1 MINEDGG
8 MDKIINTFKAFITAN
23 YGSKISKA
31 IRKGDS
37 FFINF
42 KDLDLQEQAI
52 ADELLNNPK
61 ETLQVFKTAFE
72 ELEFSLIPRFI
83 NLPDTNIVKIKN
95 IRTKNLN
102 KLIQIEG
109 IVRQASEVR
118 PASASIIFEC
128 PACAQKIAE
137 PQETNRVKEPKRCPN
152 CGRMG
157 KFTVVDKSLE
167 DTQRIV
173 IEESPEMMEGGE
185 QPQRIDIILKNDL
198 VDPTIVQKTCP
209 GSKVEVTGILQE
221 VPIYLR
227 SGGKSN
233 RYDLVIQANAVNPVE
248 YEFTDIEINPEDEK
262 KIKDFAKDPKVHD
275 KFVAS
280 IAPTIY
286 GNNEIKEAIAI
297 QLFSGVRKIRKDG
310 TAVRGDIHI
319 LLIGDPGVSK
329 TQLLK
334 YVSKMAPKARYVS
347 GKSSSAAGLTASV
360 VKDEFVRGWSLEAG
374 ALVLANKGI
383 ALIDELDKMSAEDR
397 SALHEGLESQTITI
411 SKANIQ
417 ATLNSQTSVLAAANP
432 KFGRFDPFVPIAEQ
446 IDIPPTLLNR
456 FDLIFP
462 MRDLPNKDR
471 DDRIASHMLEAA
483 KEPNKNRSVIDSEF
497 LRKYI
502 AYAKRLKPVLT
513 NSASSTLKEF
523 YVSLRNKKTMAEDE
537 VRAIPISPRQLEALI
552 RLSEGCARLRLS
564 EKVTK
569 KDAEQAIKLLQF
581 CLSKVGIDPETGE
594 IDIDRIVSGISAKQ
608 RSEIMTIKE
617 IINELSNKY
626 GEAIPTEEVIE
637 AAVNKGMD
645 ERKAED
651 LINKMKRE
659 GEIFEPKHGVIRKL
673 PR

>member
-1 MINEDGG
+1 
-8 MDKIINTFKAFITAN
+8 MDIINTFKSFVTSN
-23 YGSKISKA
+23 YGKKISKA
-31 IRKGDS
+31 IKRGES
-37 FFINF
+37 FFIDF
-42 KDLDLQEQAI
+42 KELDLQEQAL

-61 ETLQVFKTAFE
+61 ETINIFKTAYG
-72 ELEFSLIPRFI
+72 ELEFSLHPRFI
-83 NLPDTNIVKIKN
+83 NLPQTNNIKIKN
-95 IRTKNLN
+95 IRTKNIN

-128 PACAQKIAE
+128 PACAQKIIE

-157 KFTVVDKSLE
+157 KFTVTDKLLE

-173 IEESPEMMEGGE
+173 IEESPERMDGGE

-198 VDPTIVQKTCP
+198 VDPTIVKKTCP

-221 VPIYLR
+221 VPIFLR

-233 RYDLVIQANAVNPVE
+233 RYDLVIQSNAVNPVE
-248 YEFTDIEINPEDEK
+248 YEFVDIDISPEDEK
-262 KIKDFAKDPKVHD
+262 KIKDFSKDPKVYE
-275 KFVAS
+275 KFIAS
-280 IAPTIY
+280 IAPNIY

-297 QLFSGVRKIRKDG
+297 QLFSGVRKVRKDG
-310 TAVRGDIHI
+310 TTVRGDIHI

-329 TQLLK
+329 TQLLL
-334 YVSKMAPKARYVS
+334 YISKMAPKARYVS
-347 GKSSSAAGLTASV
+347 GKASTAAGLTASV

-383 ALIDELDKMSAEDR
+383 ALIDELDKMSPEDR

-417 ATLNSQTSVLAAANP
+417 ATLTSQTSVLAAANP

-462 MRDLPNKDR
+462 MRDLPDKDK
-471 DDRIASHMLEAA
+471 DHKIAAHMLESAQ
-483 KEPNKNRSVIDSEF
+483 EPDKKRGVIDTEF
-497 LRKYI
+497 LRRYI
-502 AYAKRLKPVLT
+502 AYAKRINPQLT
-513 NSASSTLKEF
+513 NAAANTLKQF
-523 YVSLRNKKTMAEDE
+523 YVNLRNKKTMAEDE

-552 RLSEGCARLRLS
+552 RLSEGYAKLRLS
-564 EKVTK
+564 NKVMK
-569 KDAEQAIKLLQF
+569 KDAEKAIKLLQF
-581 CLSKVGIDPETGE
+581 CLSKVGLDPETGE
-594 IDIDRIVSGISAKQ
+594 IDIDRIISGITAKQ
-608 RSEIMTIKE
+608 RSNIMMIKE
-617 IINELSNKY
+617 IINELGNKY

-637 AAVNKGMD
+637 SAVNRGMD
-645 ERKAED
+645 EKKAEE

-659 GEIFEPKHGVIRKL
+659 GEIFEPKHGIIRKL